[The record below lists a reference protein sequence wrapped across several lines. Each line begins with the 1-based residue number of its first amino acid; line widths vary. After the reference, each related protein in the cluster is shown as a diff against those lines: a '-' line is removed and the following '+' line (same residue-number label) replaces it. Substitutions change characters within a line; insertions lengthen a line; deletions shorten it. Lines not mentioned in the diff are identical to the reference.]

1 MQKEDGGKAMHG
13 ACKVQMRANTKQG
26 VVVAR
31 SWGILEDA

>member
-1 MQKEDGGKAMHG
+1 MQKEDAGKAMQG
-13 ACKVQMRANTKQG
+13 SDARQSKQG